1 MENIGSRSVKASG
14 VVVGHRLF
22 LADVGQHQPQ
32 ALVEAGRQLGARML
46 MEGGTDDAARLAF
59 GFRAATSRPPRPE
72 ELAVL
77 RKMLERFRKDFTADG
92 KGASA
97 LLKGTSQDA
106 GQAAY
111 AALGGLLLNLDET
124 LTKN

>member
-1 MENIGSRSVKASG
+1 MMNEPAM
-14 VVVGHRLF
+14 
-22 LADVGQHQPQ
+22 
-32 ALVEAGRQLGARML
+32 VEAGRQLGARML

>member
-1 MENIGSRSVKASG
+1 
-14 VVVGHRLF
+14 
-22 LADVGQHQPQ
+22 
-32 ALVEAGRQLGARML
+32 
-46 MEGGTDDAARLAF
+46 MEGGPDDAARLAF

-77 RKMLERFRKDFTADG
+77 RKMLERFRKDFTTDG

-111 AALGGLLLNLDET
+111 ATLGGLLLNLDET